1 MSAPSHRLA
10 LGFSAIGHSY
20 SHLFMLLYPTVVL
33 VLQHEWN
40 MSFGELIQLAMIGQI
55 LFGVAAL
62 PAGWL
67 GDRWSATGMM
77 VLYFLGTGLSS
88 VATGFA
94 RNPLELTI
102 GLGAIGLFASIY
114 HPVGIAWMVRNAVNR
129 GKALGVNGVF
139 GSLGIGAAAIVA
151 GGLSAW
157 GGWRA
162 AFIVPGALCA
172 ITGVALLACVRSGFV
187 EKAQQKDA
195 VPDRPVERRDM
206 IRAFWVL
213 SITMFLTGMIQQVV
227 QIVMPKLFEEQMGE
241 LVGHSVMGVS
251 LLVSVVFCFTAL
263 AQLVGGHLA
272 DRYPMRPLYILCAF
286 LQAPFLFLVAQVN
299 GLPVMGAVIVALVVQ
314 IGALPAENS
323 LLARYTP
330 ARWRATAFGA
340 KFVVALGASA
350 LAYPLVRYVYELAG
364 GVAELF
370 PILAAF
376 TVVVGLIGFLLPWSA
391 SPRSERA
398 ADAASQRAASAR
410 PMSAAEPAE

>member
-33 VLQHEWN
+33 VLQKEWS
-40 MSFGELIQLAMIGQI
+40 MSFSELIQLAMIGQI

-77 VLYFLGTGLSS
+77 VLFFLGTGLSS
-88 VATGFA
+88 IATGFA
-94 RNPLELTI
+94 RNPFELTV
-102 GLGAIGLFASIY
+102 GLAAIGLFASIY

-139 GSLGIGAAAIVA
+139 GSIGIGAAAIVA
-151 GGLSAW
+151 GVLSDW

-162 AFIVPGALCA
+162 AFIVPGALCTV
-172 ITGVALLACVRSGFV
+172 TGLALLACMRSGFV
-187 EKAQQKDA
+187 EKTQTPDA
-195 VPDRPVERRDM
+195 VPDQPVARKDM

-227 QIVMPKLFEEQMGE
+227 QIVMPKLFEEQMGD

-272 DRYPMRPLYILCAF
+272 DRYPMRPLYIICA
-286 LQAPFLFLVAQVN
+286 LAQAPFLFLIGHVS
-299 GLPVMGAVIVALVVQ
+299 GLPVMGGVIIALVIQ

-330 ARWRATAFGA
+330 SSWRATAFGA

-350 LAYPLVRYVYELAG
+350 LAYPLVGHVYDVAG
-364 GVAELF
+364 GVSGLF
-370 PILAAF
+370 PILAVF
-376 TVVVGLIGFLLPWSA
+376 TVVVALFGFLLPWSA

-398 ADAASQRAASAR
+398 AQPA
-410 PMSAAEPAE
+410 PAE

>member
-1 MSAPSHRLA
+1 MSSPSHRLA

-33 VLQHEWN
+33 VLQREWS

-77 VLYFLGTGLSS
+77 VLFFIGTGLSS
-88 VATGFA
+88 IATGFA
-94 RNPLELTI
+94 RDPFELTV
-102 GLGAIGLFASIY
+102 GLAAIGLFASIY

-139 GSLGIGAAAIVA
+139 GSIGIGAAAIVA
-151 GGLSAW
+151 GVLSEW

-172 ITGVALLACVRSGFV
+172 LTGAALLACMRSGFV
-187 EKAQQKDA
+187 EKAQSDA
-195 VPDRPVERRDM
+195 LPDRPVARRDM

-227 QIVMPKLFEEQMGE
+227 QIVMPKLFEEQMGD

-286 LQAPFLFLVAQVN
+286 AQAPFLLLVGHVS
-299 GLPVMGAVIVALVVQ
+299 GLAVMGGVIVALVIQ

-330 ARWRATAFGA
+330 ANWRATAFGA

-350 LAYPLVRYVYELAG
+350 LAYPLVGHIYDAAG
-364 GVAELF
+364 GVAGLF
-370 PILAAF
+370 PILAVF
-376 TVVVGLIGFLLPWSA
+376 TVVVGVFGFLLPWSV
-391 SPRSERA
+391 SPRAER
-398 ADAASQRAASAR
+398 SAQ
-410 PMSAAEPAE
+410 PAPSPGPAE

>member
-33 VLQHEWN
+33 VLEREWR

-77 VLYFLGTGLSS
+77 VLYFIGTGLSA

-94 RNPLELTI
+94 RDPMELTI
-102 GLGAIGLFASIY
+102 GLAAIGLFASIY

-139 GSLGIGAAAIVA
+139 GSIGIGAAALVA
-151 GGLSAW
+151 GGLSEW
-157 GGWRA
+157 GGWRS
-162 AFIVPGALCA
+162 AFIVPGVLCA
-172 ITGVALLACVRSGFV
+172 RTGAALLAGVRSGFV
-187 EKAQQKDA
+187 EKVKKDVA
-195 VPDRPVERRDM
+195 PDRPVERRDM

-227 QIVMPKLFEEQMGE
+227 QIVMPKLFEEQMGH
-241 LVGHSVMGVS
+241 LVDHSVMGVS

-272 DRYPMRPLYILCAF
+272 DKYPMRPLYILCA
-286 LQAPFLFLVAQVN
+286 LAQAPFLFLVGHIS
-299 GLPVMGAVIVALVVQ
+299 GLAVMGAVIIALVAQ

-350 LAYPLVRYVYELAG
+350 LAYPLVRYVYAAAG
-364 GVAELF
+364 GVSDLF

-376 TVVVGLIGFLLPWSA
+376 TVIVGLVGFLLPWSA
-391 SPRSERA
+391 SPMSERTA
-398 ADAASQRAASAR
+398 ERALST
-410 PMSAAEPAE
+410 PAE

>member
-33 VLQHEWN
+33 VLQREWS

-77 VLYFLGTGLSS
+77 VIFFLGTGLSS

-94 RNPLELTI
+94 RDPFELTL
-102 GLGAIGLFASIY
+102 GLAAIGLFASIY

-139 GSLGIGAAAIVA
+139 GSIGIGAAAIVA

-162 AFIVPGALCA
+162 AFIAPGILCVA
-172 ITGVALLACVRSGFV
+172 TGLALLACMRSGFV
-187 EKAQQKDA
+187 EKAASDA
-195 VPDRPVERRDM
+195 VPDQPVERRAM
-206 IRAFWVL
+206 FRAFWVL

-227 QIVMPKLFEEQMGE
+227 QIVMPKLFEEQMGD
-241 LVGHSVMGVS
+241 LVDHSVMGVS
-251 LLVSVVFCFTAL
+251 FLVSIVFCFTAL

-272 DRYPMRPLYILCAF
+272 DRYPMRPLYVICAF
-286 LQAPFLFLVAQVN
+286 LQAPFLFLVGHVS
-299 GLPVMGAVIVALVVQ
+299 GLPVMAGVIVSLVIQ

-350 LAYPLVRYVYELAG
+350 LAYPLVRYVYEIAG
-364 GVAELF
+364 GVADLF
-370 PILAAF
+370 PILAIF
-376 TVVVGLIGFLLPWSA
+376 TVAVGIFGFLLPWSA
-391 SPRSERA
+391 SPRSERDA
-398 ADAASQRAASAR
+398 ADAAARSPSVSAG
-410 PMSAAEPAE
+410 AAE

>member
-33 VLQHEWN
+33 VLQREWN

-77 VLYFLGTGLSS
+77 VLFFVGTGLSS
-88 VATGFA
+88 IATGFA
-94 RNPLELTI
+94 RDPFELTV
-102 GLGAIGLFASIY
+102 GLAAIGLFASIY

-139 GSLGIGAAAIVA
+139 GSIGIGAAAIVA
-151 GGLSAW
+151 GALSAW
-157 GGWRA
+157 GGWRM
-162 AFIVPGALCA
+162 AFIVPGVLCA
-172 ITGVALLACVRSGFV
+172 LTGLALLACMRSGFV
-187 EKAQQKDA
+187 EKTQTDA
-195 VPDRPVERRDM
+195 APDQPVARRDM

-227 QIVMPKLFEEQMGE
+227 QIVMPKLFEEQMGH
-241 LVGHSVMGVS
+241 LVDHSVMGVS
-251 LLVSVVFCFTAL
+251 ILVSIVFCFTAL

-272 DRYPMRPLYILCAF
+272 DRYPMRPLYIICAF
-286 LQAPFLFLVAQVN
+286 AQAPFLFLIGHVS
-299 GLPVMGAVIVALVVQ
+299 GLPVMAGVIVALVIQ

-330 ARWRATAFGA
+330 ASWRATAFGA

-350 LAYPLVRYVYELAG
+350 LAYPLVSHVYDMAG
-364 GVAELF
+364 GVSSLF
-370 PILAAF
+370 PILAVF
-376 TVVVGLIGFLLPWSA
+376 TVIVALFGFLLPWSA
-391 SPRSERA
+391 APRTERTTGLEPV
-398 ADAASQRAASAR
+398 RG
-410 PMSAAEPAE
+410 AAE

>member
-1 MSAPSHRLA
+1 MSSPSHRLA

-33 VLQHEWN
+33 VLQREWS

-77 VLYFLGTGLSS
+77 VLFFIGTGLSS
-88 VATGFA
+88 IATGFA
-94 RNPLELTI
+94 RDPFELTV
-102 GLGAIGLFASIY
+102 GLAAIGLFASIY

-139 GSLGIGAAAIVA
+139 GSIGIGAAAIVA
-151 GGLSAW
+151 GVLSEW

-172 ITGVALLACVRSGFV
+172 LTGAALLACMRSGFV
-187 EKAQQKDA
+187 EKAQSDA
-195 VPDRPVERRDM
+195 LPDRPVARRDM

-227 QIVMPKLFEEQMGE
+227 QIVMPKLFEEQMGD

-286 LQAPFLFLVAQVN
+286 AQAPFLLLVGHVS
-299 GLPVMGAVIVALVVQ
+299 GLAVMGGVIVALVIQ

-330 ARWRATAFGA
+330 ANWRATAFGA

-350 LAYPLVRYVYELAG
+350 LAYPLVGHIYDAAG
-364 GVAELF
+364 GVAGLF
-370 PILAAF
+370 PILAVF
-376 TVVVGLIGFLLPWSA
+376 TVVVGVFGFLLPWSA
-391 SPRSERA
+391 SPRAER
-398 ADAASQRAASAR
+398 SAQ
-410 PMSAAEPAE
+410 PAPSPGPAE

>member
-33 VLQHEWN
+33 VLQKEWS
-40 MSFGELIQLAMIGQI
+40 MSFSDLIQLAMIGQI

-77 VLYFLGTGLSS
+77 VLFFLGTGLSS
-88 VATGFA
+88 IATGFA
-94 RNPLELTI
+94 RDPFELTV
-102 GLGAIGLFASIY
+102 GLAAIGLFASIY

-139 GSLGIGAAAIVA
+139 GSVGIGAAAIVA
-151 GGLSAW
+151 GVLSEW

-162 AFIVPGALCA
+162 AFIVPGVLCA
-172 ITGVALLACVRSGFV
+172 VTGLALLACMRSGFV
-187 EKAQQKDA
+187 EKTQADA
-195 VPDRPVERRDM
+195 VPDQPVARRDM

-227 QIVMPKLFEEQMGE
+227 QIVMPKLFEEQMGD

-286 LQAPFLFLVAQVN
+286 AQAPFLFLIGHVS
-299 GLPVMGAVIVALVVQ
+299 GLPVMASVIVALVIQ

-330 ARWRATAFGA
+330 ASWRATAFGA

-350 LAYPLVRYVYELAG
+350 LAYPLVGHVYDVAG
-364 GVAELF
+364 GVSGLF
-370 PILAAF
+370 PILAVF
-376 TVVVGLIGFLLPWSA
+376 TVVVALFGFLLPWSA

-398 ADAASQRAASAR
+398 AQPAPAAG
-410 PMSAAEPAE
+410 PAE

>member
-33 VLQHEWN
+33 VLQKEWS
-40 MSFGELIQLAMIGQI
+40 MSFSELIQLAMIGQI

-77 VLYFLGTGLSS
+77 VLFFLGTGLSS
-88 VATGFA
+88 IATGFA
-94 RNPLELTI
+94 RDPFELTV
-102 GLGAIGLFASIY
+102 GLAAIGLFASIY

-139 GSLGIGAAAIVA
+139 GSVGIGAAAIVA
-151 GGLSAW
+151 GVLSEW

-162 AFIVPGALCA
+162 AFIVPGVLCA
-172 ITGVALLACVRSGFV
+172 VTGLALLACMRSGFV
-187 EKAQQKDA
+187 EKTQADA
-195 VPDRPVERRDM
+195 VPDQPVARRDM

-227 QIVMPKLFEEQMGE
+227 QIVMPKLFEEQMGD

-286 LQAPFLFLVAQVN
+286 AQAPFLFLIGHVS
-299 GLPVMGAVIVALVVQ
+299 GLPVMASVIVALVIQ

-330 ARWRATAFGA
+330 ASWRATAFGA

-350 LAYPLVRYVYELAG
+350 LAYPLVGHVYDVAG
-364 GVAELF
+364 GVSGLF
-370 PILAAF
+370 PILAVF
-376 TVVVGLIGFLLPWSA
+376 TVVVALFGFLLPWSA

-398 ADAASQRAASAR
+398 AQPAPAAGPAA
-410 PMSAAEPAE
+410 

>member
-33 VLQHEWN
+33 VLQKEWS
-40 MSFGELIQLAMIGQI
+40 MSYGELIQLAMIGQI

-67 GDRWSATGMM
+67 GDRWSSTGMM
-77 VLYFLGTGLSS
+77 VLFFLGTGLSS

-94 RNPLELTI
+94 RNPFELTV
-102 GLGAIGLFASIY
+102 GLAAIGLFASIY

-139 GSLGIGAAAIVA
+139 GSIGIGAAAIVA

-172 ITGVALLACVRSGFV
+172 LTGLALLACMRSGFV
-187 EKAQQKDA
+187 EKAQSADA
-195 VPDRPVERRDM
+195 APDQPVERRHM

-227 QIVMPKLFEEQMGE
+227 QIVMPKLFEEQMGD
-241 LVGHSVMGVS
+241 LVNNSVMGVS
-251 LLVSVVFCFTAL
+251 FLVSVVFCFTAL

-272 DRYPMRPLYILCAF
+272 DRYPMRPLYVICAF
-286 LQAPFLFLVAQVN
+286 AQAPFLFMIGHAS
-299 GLPVMGAVIVALVVQ
+299 GLPVMGGVIVALVIQ

-330 ARWRATAFGA
+330 ANWRATAFGA

-350 LAYPLVRYVYELAG
+350 LAYPLVGHVYDVAG
-364 GVAELF
+364 GVSGLF
-370 PILAAF
+370 PILAVF
-376 TVVVGLIGFLLPWSA
+376 TVVVGLFGFLLPWSA

-398 ADAASQRAASAR
+398 AQTVAAAG
-410 PMSAAEPAE
+410 PAD

>member
-1 MSAPSHRLA
+1 MSSPSHRLA

-33 VLQHEWN
+33 VLQREWS

-77 VLYFLGTGLSS
+77 VLFFIGTGLSS
-88 VATGFA
+88 IATGFA
-94 RNPLELTI
+94 RDPFELTV
-102 GLGAIGLFASIY
+102 GLAAIGLFASIY

-139 GSLGIGAAAIVA
+139 GSIGIGAAAIVA
-151 GGLSAW
+151 GVLSEW

-172 ITGVALLACVRSGFV
+172 LTGAALLACMRSGFV
-187 EKAQQKDA
+187 EKAQSDA
-195 VPDRPVERRDM
+195 LPDRPVARRDM

-227 QIVMPKLFEEQMGE
+227 QIVMPKLFEEQMGD

-272 DRYPMRPLYILCAF
+272 DRYPMRPLYTLCAF
-286 LQAPFLFLVAQVN
+286 AQAPFLLLVGHVS
-299 GLPVMGAVIVALVVQ
+299 GLAVMGGVIVALVIQ

-330 ARWRATAFGA
+330 ANWRATAFGA

-350 LAYPLVRYVYELAG
+350 LAYPLVGHIYDAAG
-364 GVAELF
+364 GVAGLF
-370 PILAAF
+370 PILAVF
-376 TVVVGLIGFLLPWSA
+376 TVVVGVFGFLLPWSV
-391 SPRSERA
+391 SPRAER
-398 ADAASQRAASAR
+398 SAQ
-410 PMSAAEPAE
+410 PAPSPGPAE